1 MEFTQK
7 IMRIGN
13 LLYFL
18 VHPHENQSKVLGYQG
33 WDEILMIT
41 LVSSKKSPTPNI
53 SVPSVPKPIL
63 LTLVMRTVSVVVIP
77 SFHVPEPVKSL
88 YTVVYKSHGCN
99 QTSTSVTSSLEAV
112 AQYYKN
118 EIFFCIS
125 TSLSNNCTCC
135 F

>member
-1 MEFTQK
+1 VEFTQK

-53 SVPSVPKPIL
+53 SATSEFG
-63 LTLVMRTVSVVVIP
+63 TLEFIRV
-77 SFHVPEPVKSL
+77 E
-88 YTVVYKSHGCN
+88 
-99 QTSTSVTSSLEAV
+99 
-112 AQYYKN
+112 
-118 EIFFCIS
+118 
-125 TSLSNNCTCC
+125 
-135 F
+135 